1 MKITLIAGARPNFMK
16 IAPLIKAIQKAAAE
30 GHDIRH
36 RLVHT
41 GQHYDKNMSD
51 TFFEELGIPMPDINL
66 GCGGGTQAEQTAN
79 IMMAFEKDLMQN
91 PTDLVLVVGDVTSTM
106 ACSIVAKKLNTK
118 VCHVEAG
125 IRSWDQTMPEEIN
138 RMVTDALADY
148 MFTTSEIA
156 NKNLLLQGA
165 CLEKP
170 ILNPSLKGRTLNTTE
185 LSPFPSG
192 EEWGEACSFAQVWG
206 AHTADSTQYDLLKEN
221 AKTNRKNPTEAE
233 SVMWDMLKGNNLGY
247 HFRRQ
252 HIILDYIVDYICLEK
267 GLVIEL
273 DGGYHN
279 DPQQKAYDG
288 YRTAHLQRLGYTEL
302 RFKNEELLCNPD
314 DVIKKIKETL
324 ESLPSINSLP
334 FREGQG
340 VGSLPSLQAM
350 GNGQWEMGE
359 ETNRQSPIANS
370 LPALPE
376 EQYAFKRN
384 VQRVWYVGNVM
395 IDTLLAN
402 RERFRRPAI
411 YDTLGL
417 EEKQY
422 VVMTMHRPA
431 NVDEQEHLK
440 ALMEQI
446 ITNVH
451 GLPII
456 FPIHPR
462 TAKLF
467 YQLWGDE
474 EQLAKLF
481 PNLHIVDPMGYL
493 EFNYLVE
500 HAKVVVTDS
509 GGITEETTVMGV
521 PCITLRD
528 NTERPETCTVGTNML
543 IGTRPEAIKPALD
556 KLFAG
561 EWKKGAIPALWDGHT
576 AERIVEI
583 LLKKDL

>member
-1 MKITLIAGARPNFMK
+1 MLITLIAGARPNFMK
-16 IAPLIKAIQKAAAE
+16 IAPLIKAIQQAKLN
-30 GHDIRH
+30 GHDIDY

-51 TFFEELGIPMPDINL
+51 TFFEELGIPMPDVNL

-79 IMMAFEKDLMQN
+79 IMMAFEKDLMAN

-125 IRSWDQTMPEEIN
+125 IRSWDLSMPEEIN

-165 CLEKP
+165 
-170 ILNPSLKGRTLNTTE
+170 E
-185 LSPFPSG
+185 LQASS
-192 EEWGEACSFAQVWG
+192 S
-206 AHTADSTQYDLLKEN
+206 
-221 AKTNRKNPTEAE
+221 
-233 SVMWDMLKGNNLGY
+233 
-247 HFRRQ
+247 
-252 HIILDYIVDYICLEK
+252 
-267 GLVIEL
+267 
-273 DGGYHN
+273 
-279 DPQQKAYDG
+279 
-288 YRTAHLQRLGYTEL
+288 
-302 RFKNEELLCNPD
+302 
-314 DVIKKIKETL
+314 
-324 ESLPSINSLP
+324 NSLIA
-334 FREGQG
+334 
-340 VGSLPSLQAM
+340 S
-350 GNGQWEMGE
+350 
-359 ETNRQSPIANS
+359 SPNS
-370 LPALPE
+370 LPALEE

-402 RERFRRPAI
+402 RARFRRPAV
-411 YDTLGL
+411 YDSLGL

-467 YQLWGDE
+467 YNLWGDE
-474 EQLAKLF
+474 EKLKEIF

-500 HAKVVVTDS
+500 RAKAVVTDS

-543 IGTRPEAIKPALD
+543 IGTKPEAIKPALD

-561 EWKKGAIPALWDGHT
+561 EWKQGAIPALWDGHT
-576 AERIVEI
+576 SERIVNI
-583 LLKKDL
+583 LLGL